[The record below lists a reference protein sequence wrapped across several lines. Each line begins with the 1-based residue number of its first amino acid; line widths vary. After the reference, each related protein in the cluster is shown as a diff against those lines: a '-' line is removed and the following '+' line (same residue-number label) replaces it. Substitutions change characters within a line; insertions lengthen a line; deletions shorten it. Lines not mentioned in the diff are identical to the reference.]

1 MRAAVV
7 TVSDRSFRG
16 ERPDISG
23 PVLKTLLESAGAEVV
38 ETTVVPDD
46 PVLIAQALIRLADEV
61 CCELIVTT
69 GGTGLSPRDTT
80 PEATK
85 QVIDK
90 NVPGMEEA
98 IRQESLKQT
107 PFAMLS
113 RGVVGVRGK
122 TLILNFPGSPK
133 AVKECFALVR
143 PVLAHAVKLLRD
155 DNPYAD
161 ADHASPHSSEA
172 AGGRAPHVPQTH
184 GRVVGREAG
193 PVGES

>member
-16 ERPDISG
+16 ERPDVSG
-23 PVLKTLLESAGAEVV
+23 PVLEALLRSAGADVV
-38 ETTVVPDD
+38 ETALVPDE
-46 PVLIAQALIRLADEV
+46 PALIAQALMRLADTV
-61 CCELIVTT
+61 HCELIITT

-90 NVPGMEEA
+90 ELSGMEEA
-98 IRQESLKQT
+98 IRQDSVQRT

-113 RGVVGVRGK
+113 RGVVGVRGQ

-133 AVKECFALVR
+133 AVKECFAVVE

-155 DNPYAD
+155 ENPYTD
-161 ADHASPHSSEA
+161 ADHTCQPSRSLS
-172 AGGRAPHVPQTH
+172 
-184 GRVVGREAG
+184 
-193 PVGES
+193 